1 MYLSCNIHCKVA
13 EISLPNDHPGELQKV
28 IDTAK
33 GQHTLLIVAVIQSA
47 KRMVRHYLPTPL
59 QATGGCWHLIRS
71 QLLQSS
77 KALIS
82 PPPLMLPQ
90 NNI

>member
-47 KRMVRHYLPTPL
+47 KRMVRPICLHLYKQLEVVWLFDSFPVIAIK
-59 QATGGCWHLIRS
+59 QGFDIATTL
-71 QLLQSS
+71 
-77 KALIS
+77 
-82 PPPLMLPQ
+82 
-90 NNI
+90 

>member
-59 QATGGCWHLIRS
+59 QAIGGCWLFDSFPVIAIK
-71 QLLQSS
+71 QGFDIATTL
-77 KALIS
+77 
-82 PPPLMLPQ
+82 
-90 NNI
+90 

>member
-47 KRMVRHYLPTPL
+47 KRMVRPICLHLYKQLEVV
-59 QATGGCWHLIRS
+59 GYLIRS

-82 PPPLMLPQ
+82 PPPF
-90 NNI
+90 NAVTK